1 MAWLDNQKAYDS
13 APHSWIRKCLQL
25 YGVSTNIANFISD
38 TMTKWKTKIHL
49 KHEKGEIVLND
60 VKIKRGI
67 FQGDS
72 LSPLLFCLSIDP
84 LSRLLNSKDEGYNM
98 NPRGQQTQK
107 VGHLLYM
114 DDLKLYASNDNMLKN
129 QLKTVKEFSAD
140 ITMKFG
146 LDKCAS
152 VSIEKGKFKKS
163 EGIDL
168 QEYSIRA
175 LEEGE
180 TYKYLGIEETNQI
193 DHQKMRKLHRDSYAK
208 LLKTVL
214 KTKLSAKNKIS
225 AINMIIIPKIQYS
238 FGIIDWPQFEINK
251 IDVLTRKLLAQY
263 KIFYKD
269 QSHARLY
276 IPRAKGGMGLI
287 EIDASHKATIVSLA
301 QYITSGKGP
310 YAAILKKHYSI
321 TTGKSLIKLAEIFLE
336 PEKLDDSNVNPTK
349 SARKSRRKF
358 VEQRQ
363 KKNTEEWKQNK
374 SA

>member
-225 AINMIIIPKIQYS
+225 AINMIIRPKIQYS
-238 FGIIDWPQFEINK
+238 YRD
-251 IDVLTRKLLAQY
+251 
-263 KIFYKD
+263 IF
-269 QSHARLY
+269 S
-276 IPRAKGGMGLI
+276 
-287 EIDASHKATIVSLA
+287 
-301 QYITSGKGP
+301 
-310 YAAILKKHYSI
+310 
-321 TTGKSLIKLAEIFLE
+321 F
-336 PEKLDDSNVNPTK
+336 
-349 SARKSRRKF
+349 
-358 VEQRQ
+358 
-363 KKNTEEWKQNK
+363 
-374 SA
+374 